1 MKWFLIQ
8 LIILLLIAPGAVNPK
23 APEIDPANDFKHLGP
38 VEKFLFWTPEQQVAS
53 YRNIDKIFPTRIIR
67 AGKQPLEL
75 PEQKVNLNGVK
86 VFAVGMFLTIDEFF
100 SQRNVAGLL
109 VIKDGKIAY
118 ERYGLGNSK
127 ESLWISF
134 SVAKSVTSMLVGAA
148 IKDGYIESVD
158 EKVTD
163 YLPRLKNSPYDQAT
177 IRNLMQM
184 SSGVQWNEDYSDP
197 ESDVNSA
204 TWETRSLY
212 EYLRHKPRDVAPGT
226 IFNYNT
232 AETNLLGTLLRSAIG
247 NNLSTYLSNKIWR
260 PFGMG
265 SDANWMLV
273 EPGGGE
279 MGGCCINA
287 TLRDYGRI
295 GLFALSNGR
304 LADGTA
310 VLPENWM
317 IDSTSPSG
325 GHEGYGYMWWLD
337 KGGSYRANGLFG
349 QGIYIN
355 PEENVVI
362 ALHSAL
368 EAPSTGR
375 VRRLRIAF
383 YRALTKAVRY

>member
-38 VEKFLFWTPEQQVAS
+38 VEKFLFWTSEQQVAS

-184 SSGVQWNEDYSDP
+184 SSGVQ
-197 ESDVNSA
+197 
-204 TWETRSLY
+204 
-212 EYLRHKPRDVAPGT
+212 
-226 IFNYNT
+226 
-232 AETNLLGTLLRSAIG
+232 
-247 NNLSTYLSNKIWR
+247 
-260 PFGMG
+260 
-265 SDANWMLV
+265 
-273 EPGGGE
+273 
-279 MGGCCINA
+279 
-287 TLRDYGRI
+287 
-295 GLFALSNGR
+295 
-304 LADGTA
+304 
-310 VLPENWM
+310 
-317 IDSTSPSG
+317 
-325 GHEGYGYMWWLD
+325 
-337 KGGSYRANGLFG
+337 
-349 QGIYIN
+349 
-355 PEENVVI
+355 
-362 ALHSAL
+362 
-368 EAPSTGR
+368 
-375 VRRLRIAF
+375 
-383 YRALTKAVRY
+383 